1 MNQEGVFQQMN
12 AHPIT
17 NEDLIA
23 YAADELAGDEFF
35 RVVMHV
41 SNCVECTISVNRYRR
56 IRSVLRS
63 DDSVAPPRQ
72 TLARAF
78 AIYSSYRPLARPI
91 SVSTI
96 WRRRLTIASVPLAM
110 AVFLFF
116 CVSTILPAQY
126 VPPNS
131 PLYPARTV
139 VEGFSETFSR
149 VMGGLRTIITAPFNQ
164 AISKETSTPD
174 QPAPSVEEQTPAI
187 VGTAPSQ
194 PSVSPSQVRS
204 PASQTNLPP
213 AQTQTLAGQTMT
225 APAQASALPGQT
237 QTPAGSVI
245 PLPGQTPSQIT
256 LPTRSVVQTSPV
268 PSQPAPPSTG
278 QSQLTQ
284 PTSPPAQPTSPL
296 AQSQTPQSIT
306 LPSPSHPAQPTS
318 VPIPGQPT
326 ASLPALTAQ
335 ARPPS
340 PSPIRTAIAL
350 AATATPAILPATAM
364 PVPIASATPGA
375 PTSVSQ
381 ALPTFT
387 LVPTAVAI
395 VPAATPLAAPTSAPT
410 AEKPGIRIDDTGMV
424 ILIGI
429 VLVVIGVAALDGLRK
444 RARK

>member
-1 MNQEGVFQQMN
+1 MNEEGVFQQMN
-12 AHPIT
+12 VHPIT

-63 DDSVAPPRQ
+63 DDSIAPPRQ

-96 WRRRLTIASVPLAM
+96 WRRRLTVASVSLAM
-110 AVFLFF
+110 AVFLLF

-174 QPAPSVEEQTPAI
+174 QTAPGLEEQTPTVAE
-187 VGTAPSQ
+187 TLPKQ
-194 PSVSPSQVRS
+194 PSVPPSQVQS
-204 PASQTNLPP
+204 PASQTSLPP

-225 APAQASALPGQT
+225 VPAQASASPGQT

-256 LPTRSVVQTSPV
+256 SPTRSVVQTSPV

-284 PTSPPAQPTSPL
+284 PTSPPAQPTSPS
-296 AQSQTPQSIT
+296 AQSQTP
-306 LPSPSHPAQPTS
+306 PSQPAQPTS

-326 ASLPALTAQ
+326 ASLPAPTSQ

-350 AATATPAILPATAM
+350 AATATPAILPATAT
-364 PVPIASATPGA
+364 PVPIASATTGA

-444 RARK
+444 RVRK